1 MFDVFTCEISVD
13 VVAQDHAEKEDETK
27 ASDDQTTHQKTVSA
41 FFLN

>member
-1 MFDVFTCEISVD
+1 MFDVFTCEISVN